1 MDHRKLSCS
10 SFRRAALIWA
20 LLAYILL
27 SATFKRPSVYAGD
40 ISNDLKTRRARVL
53 GMMPAEDGTSYI
65 EADVPIAEL
74 EGYMA
79 KLRSITE
86 GYGTFAYEFAR
97 YGHAPQN
104 VVEKLSAEYQK
115 NNG

>member
-1 MDHRKLSCS
+1 MSVYLSLFS
-10 SFRRAALIWA
+10 SFGCELVVYSTLMAS
-20 LLAYILL
+20 LADG
-27 SATFKRPSVYAGD
+27 F
-40 ISNDLKTRRARVL
+40 
-53 GMMPAEDGTSYI
+53 PAEISKAREGY
-65 EADVPIAEL
+65 VPVAEL

>member
-1 MDHRKLSCS
+1 MR
-10 SFRRAALIWA
+10 
-20 LLAYILL
+20 
-27 SATFKRPSVYAGD
+27 D

-65 EADVPIAEL
+65 EADVPVAEL